1 MACTLHVAWDDR
13 LARYDFGSWHPMAP
27 VRVEMTMELARAFGV
42 FSAAGVSVEPLAPA
56 ADGQLEMVH
65 LRRYIA
71 AVRQAG
77 GPEPDPSVLD
87 FGLGTEDNPMFA
99 GMHDASALVAGA
111 TLAAARKVWA
121 GEAWHGAS
129 IAGGLHHAMRASAS
143 GFCVYNDPAIAISW
157 LLAAG
162 ASRVAYVDIDVH
174 HGTGCKPPSMRI
186 RGCGRSACT
195 SIRRRCGPA
204 PGGRRKRAGRGRR
217 DRRSTWR
224 FRPAPGTPAGC
235 VPSTPWCR
243 RCCRRSGRAS
253 WSASMLRHPP
263 ARSAG
268 EPAAVDRCPARRAC
282 RDPPAGP

>member
-13 LARYDFGSWHPMAP
+13 LARYDFGSWHPRAP

-42 FSAAGVSVEPLAPA
+42 FSAAGVSVEAPAPA

-87 FGLGTEDNPMFA
+87 FGLGTEDNPVFA

-157 LLAAG
+157 LLAAELG
-162 ASRVAYVDIDVH
+162 QDVA
-174 HGTGCKPPSMRI
+174 
-186 RGCGRSACT
+186 
-195 SIRRRCGPA
+195 GPA
-204 PGGRRKRAGRGRR
+204 DDLAASARAARLASL
-217 DRRSTWR
+217 RSLTV
-224 FRPAPGTPAGC
+224 A
-235 VPSTPWCR
+235 
-243 RCCRRSGRAS
+243 
-253 WSASMLRHPP
+253 
-263 ARSAG
+263 
-268 EPAAVDRCPARRAC
+268 
-282 RDPPAGP
+282 